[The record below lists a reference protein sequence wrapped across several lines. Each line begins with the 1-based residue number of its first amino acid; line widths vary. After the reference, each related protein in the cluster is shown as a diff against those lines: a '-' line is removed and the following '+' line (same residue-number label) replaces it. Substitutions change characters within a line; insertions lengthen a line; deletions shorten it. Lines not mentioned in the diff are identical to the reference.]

1 MRLLLIGDDDLA
13 NSVDGYARSWGAE
26 LIRPRAPAA
35 DALDDALAD
44 PVDGVVIVSRDD
56 IRVLRLALLV
66 EHSRPGVPLL
76 VTLFDKTVAGEVV
89 RSIPNCRVI
98 GMTDALV
105 PALLGSCIAD
115 ELISLSSVPDRG
127 YVGVEQTAT
136 GLRARP
142 VATSEITGRRPIHG
156 PRRARAG

>member
-26 LIRPRAPAA
+26 LIRLRAPAA

-66 EHSRPGVPLL
+66 EHSRPGVPIL
-76 VTLFDKTVAGEVV
+76 GG
-89 RSIPNCRVI
+89 VI
-98 GMTDALV
+98 GELQAFLHIHLPHM
-105 PALLGSCIAD
+105 LG
-115 ELISLSSVPDRG
+115 
-127 YVGVEQTAT
+127 
-136 GLRARP
+136 
-142 VATSEITGRRPIHG
+142 
-156 PRRARAG
+156 